1 MPAGASPD
9 PRLARAQ
16 AWAAER
22 RDKFR
27 SVFLATASAAGEPEA
42 SVVAAALDARGA
54 FLIHVS
60 GLAAHARHLRATGRA
75 SVLLAEDEAVMTQPL
90 ARRRLTWRC
99 TAEVIPSGHEE
110 FQPAIDALRARFGAA
125 LELTLTLPDFD
136 LVRLQPQSGR
146 LVAGFGETYDAD
158 PADWTRLTPFAP
170 PRRTI

>member
-1 MPAGASPD
+1 MSADANPD

-16 AWAAER
+16 AWVADR
-22 RDKFR
+22 RANFR
-27 SVFLATASAAGEPEA
+27 TVFLATASSQAEPEA
-42 SVVAAALDARGA
+42 SVVAAAVDAHGR

-60 GLAAHARHLRATGRA
+60 GLAAHTRHLRETGRA
-75 SVLLAEDEAVMTQPL
+75 SVLLAEDETATPQPL

-99 TAEVIPSGHEE
+99 TAEVIPPGHAE

-125 LELTLTLPDFD
+125 LELTLTLPDFH
-136 LVRLQPQSGR
+136 LIRLAPQNGR